1 MSCGEGVLVVRWE
14 FDAKAGEKRGKEG
27 CYIFR
32 EHQSLKLREFVV
44 NSIAG
49 VAGGDVVMW

>member
-1 MSCGEGVLVVRWE
+1 MVRWE
-14 FDAKAGEKRGKEG
+14 FDAKEGEKRGKEG
-27 CYIFR
+27 CYMFR

-49 VAGGDVVMW
+49 CGLPVVMTLREAS